1 MLIHSEISTNPIS
14 TQDDPLDELF
24 GVQTNKNQLNS
35 GPPKQLTRLI
45 DGLKD
50 EFCEKLKRQT
60 PDAIKPKVK
69 KAKKEKKDET
79 TSTEGNDDDNSSTSS
94 TSTSSSKSNG
104 KIGGGSSGGG
114 SNIEFEVVDD
124 VVDVVVDD
132 VVDVTGGG
140 GGSAMGGGGGS
151 ASPVKPKKPI
161 DVPGYRKALVLG
173 SELQEKLGSL
183 YTRVN
188 AEQNYDDADY
198 IALFNILQKIENKE

>member
-1 MLIHSEISTNPIS
+1 MSSRRNR
-14 TQDDPLDELF
+14 
-24 GVQTNKNQLNS
+24 VTNKNQLNS

-50 EFCEKLKRQT
+50 EFCEKLKLLT

-79 TSTEGNDDDNSSTSS
+79 TITEGNDDDNSSTSS

-114 SNIEFEVVDD
+114 SSGGGSGVVGGSNIEFEVVDD
-124 VVDVVVDD
+124 VDD
-132 VVDVTGGG
+132 VVDDEVVVT
-140 GGSAMGGGGGS
+140 GGGGGS
-151 ASPVKPKKPI
+151 ASPVKTKKPI

-198 IALFNILQKIENKE
+198 IALFNILQKIENK